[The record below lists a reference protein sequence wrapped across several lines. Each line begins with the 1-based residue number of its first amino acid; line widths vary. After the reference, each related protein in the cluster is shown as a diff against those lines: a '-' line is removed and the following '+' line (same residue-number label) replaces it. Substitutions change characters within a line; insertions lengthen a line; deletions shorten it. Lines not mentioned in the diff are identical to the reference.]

1 MRCTCYRFASNSM
14 HPPLSLS
21 PSLFFPSQSSASF
34 FSSFFSPLLAFL
46 FFFSFRL
53 FQRTPSNGQ
62 GLFSSLMRFE
72 STTKRFT
79 RNGNFFPFRIFQAQ
93 SSKMSQFFDRIPFVN
108 AFVRNEIVIRR
119 RFDGLANIFV
129 DELNESLD
137 WLSFIERKKK
147 FGLFSTLYCVEKD

>member
-1 MRCTCYRFASNSM
+1 M

-21 PSLFFPSQSSASF
+21 PSLFFPSQSSA
-34 FSSFFSPLLAFL
+34 SFFSPLLAFL

-137 WLSFIERKKK
+137 FIERKKK
-147 FGLFSTLYCVEKD
+147 NLRYFQLCTVSRKIRK

>member
-1 MRCTCYRFASNSM
+1 MPCPGQLSCLLHSFVIYKQLRLIALHLLSIRVEFNAPSS
-14 HPPLSLS
+14 LSLS
-21 PSLFFPSQSSASF
+21 LSFFSLSILRVL

-46 FFFSFRL
+46 FFFSFRP

-137 WLSFIERKKK
+137 
-147 FGLFSTLYCVEKD
+147 

>member
-14 HPPLSLS
+14 HPPLSL
-21 PSLFFPSQSSASF
+21 SLFFPSQSSASF

-46 FFFSFRL
+46 FFFSFRP

-108 AFVRNEIVIRR
+108 AFVRNEIIIRR

-147 FGLFSTLYCVEKD
+147 FALFSTLYCVEKD

>member
-34 FSSFFSPLLAFL
+34 FSSFFFPSPCFPFFL
-46 FFFSFRL
+46 FFSPFPTYP
-53 FQRTPSNGQ
+53 FQRSGTVLVVNAI
-62 GLFSSLMRFE
+62 RIDDE
-72 STTKRFT
+72 KVYEERE
-79 RNGNFFPFRIFQAQ
+79 FFPFRIFQAQ
-93 SSKMSQFFDRIPFVN
+93 SSKMSQFFDRVPFVN